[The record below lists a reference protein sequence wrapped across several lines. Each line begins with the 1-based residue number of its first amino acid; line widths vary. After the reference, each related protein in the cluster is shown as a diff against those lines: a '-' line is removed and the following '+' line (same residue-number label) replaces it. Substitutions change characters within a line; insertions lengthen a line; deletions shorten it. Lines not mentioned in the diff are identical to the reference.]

1 MQRSTA
7 AAAPNADCSECGG
20 SGWLRYDVPFGH
32 PQFGKAVRCGCKHD
46 QDVQRLQALSGLT
59 AGERAVRVEDIV
71 ATGAGTKGMVE
82 AAQAFIQNPSG
93 ILIIHGS
100 TGNAKTTALQG
111 IVNAL
116 VGQGVQAVY
125 VTAFDI
131 AGYIRKAFNK
141 DRDVVDLDAHE
152 RLKKLVSLRVLCIDE
167 LDKVRWSEWVEEQF
181 TDLIDGRYRLGLDW
195 EVGTVIAMNAHPE
208 TLPPWIYSRLRDGR
222 NRIIENNDPDV
233 RPGMEQA

>member
-1 MQRSTA
+1 MA
-7 AAAPNADCSECGG
+7 CNECNDT
-20 SGWLRYDVPFGH
+20 GWLRYDLPVGH
-32 PQFGKAVRCGCKHD
+32 PQFGKQVRCACKRS
-46 QDVQRLQALSGLT
+46 QDVSRLQELSGLT
-59 AGERAVRVEDIV
+59 AGERTVRVADIV
-71 ATGAGTKGMVE
+71 ATGAGTSAMIE
-82 AAQAFIQNPSG
+82 AAQAFIQDPSG
-93 ILIIHGS
+93 MLTIHGE

-116 VGQGVQAVY
+116 VEQGMQAVY

-141 DRDVVDLDAHE
+141 NGDVVDLDAHD
-152 RLKKLVSLRVLCIDE
+152 RLKKLVGLRVLCIDE

-222 NRIIENNDPDV
+222 NRIIENKDPDM
-233 RPGMEQA
+233 RPGMEK